1 MTFRTVCCNEIPV
14 LCESNPMGL
23 RNVGAALA
31 LLAFHSRH
39 KSTKKKLSKNR
50 ARGLEKL

>member
-39 KSTKKKLSKNR
+39 KSTKKSFPKIRLEEI
-50 ARGLEKL
+50 EKL